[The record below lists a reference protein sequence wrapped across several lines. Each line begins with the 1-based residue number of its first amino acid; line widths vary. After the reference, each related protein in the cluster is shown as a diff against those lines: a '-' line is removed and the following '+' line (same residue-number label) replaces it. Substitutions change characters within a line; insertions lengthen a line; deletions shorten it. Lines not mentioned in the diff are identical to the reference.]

1 MTTSKTIGRDTSN
14 DIVIAGNDISTKH
27 ATVTRLENN
36 EFEVV
41 DLDSLNGTFVNGYR
55 VLRATISVND
65 ELRISQNPGKIIDLT
80 EIFKLKDVS
89 PKVVKTD
96 ESDFSQEFSK
106 LKSLYDNYQ
115 KTRIQI
121 TKNHQLKTSI
131 IRSVFTLAP
140 LVIFKI
146 LQFTI
151 AKSWTEEA
159 KTDFSSNFI
168 VFSVLGS
175 TLAVAATGNMSP
187 IEKISQL
194 DEDFKVKYVCPNP
207 KCRRPLGMVP
217 WTNYYNQGTCSFCKV
232 KYSK

>member
-1 MTTSKTIGRDTSN
+1 MDDFKTIGRDTSN
-14 DIVIAGNDISTKH
+14 DIVITSNDVSSKH

-36 EFEVV
+36 EFEVI

-96 ESDFSQEFSK
+96 ENDFSQEFSK
-106 LKSLYDNYQ
+106 LKALYDNYQ
-115 KTRIQI
+115 KDRIKLS
-121 TKNHQLKTSI
+121 KNHQLKTSI
-131 IRSVFTLAP
+131 IRAAFTLSP
-140 LVIFKI
+140 LVIFKVVQHS
-146 LQFTI
+146 LDPSQQQ
-151 AKSWTEEA
+151 E
-159 KTDFSSNFI
+159 FSSDFI

-175 TLAVAATGNMSP
+175 TLAVAATGSMSP
-187 IEKISQL
+187 VEKISQL

-232 KYSK
+232 KYNK